1 MIRRPPRS
9 TLFPYTTLFRSRRRE
24 TTIPAASCSG
34 GFATRVE
41 TPVASAE
48 PSNVIA
54 KTTFHVSWFL
64 KASVQQ
70 GLKSC
75 LCGGAR
81 QRGEERIP
89 LDFDLLVGRQAAQVH
104 QALRVR

>member
-1 MIRRPPRS
+1 VTAFIHDLPPGQVRH
-9 TLFPYTTLFRSRRRE
+9 
-24 TTIPAASCSG
+24 AK
-34 GFATRVE
+34 
-41 TPVASAE
+41 
-48 PSNVIA
+48 PSDVIA
-54 KTTFHVSWFL
+54 KTTFHVSWFV

-75 LCGGAR
+75 LCVGAR

-104 QALRVR
+104 QALRVRDRLLVE